1 MNTEEAR
8 QCVVAQG
15 IGPDGL
21 SVQARMGSDPGVA
34 VFDQLIVALRQ
45 LTTSLADQDLIE
57 KELALALFSLAA
69 HVPSQYE
76 IWSGRGVTYRS
87 GLLGSDIYRLACAV
101 ESVFVGEW
109 IECEE

>member
-1 MNTEEAR
+1 MNIEEAKKF
-8 QCVVAQG
+8 VVAQG

-21 SVQARMGSDPGVA
+21 TVQARMGTDPGAA
-34 VFDQLIVALRQ
+34 VFDQLIVALRE

-76 IWSGRGVTYRS
+76 TWSSRGITFRS
-87 GLLGSDIYRLACAV
+87 ELMGSDIYRLPCAV

-109 IECEE
+109 IECEK

>member
-1 MNTEEAR
+1 MNTEEAK
-8 QCVVAQG
+8 QFVVAQG

-21 SVQARMGSDPGVA
+21 VVQARMGSDPGAA
-34 VFDQLIVALRQ
+34 VFDQLIVALRE

-57 KELALALFSLAA
+57 KELALALFSLGV

-76 IWSGRGVTYRS
+76 TWSGRGITFRS
-87 GLLGSDIYRLACAV
+87 GLMGSDIYGLACAV
-101 ESVFVGEW
+101 AGVFVGEW